1 MDAVKRQ
8 ARKAGFLYLLIV
20 ATAWIGLLYVPDALY
35 VTDNATATADRI
47 RASEWL
53 MRAGIASEIFH
64 QIVQIFLVLALY
76 RLFEHVDK
84 ALAQL
89 LVVLGAL
96 ISVPIVFINILNE
109 IAALMLAGNTG
120 FLAVIPRLQLDALS
134 YLFLKLNSRG
144 ITIAAIFWG
153 LWLLPFGLLVIR
165 CGFIPRVLGFL
176 LLIAGCAY
184 VVDSTIT
191 LVLPQYRHAVSGIAG
206 LLEIAEIPIVF
217 WLAIWGATGSRSG
230 RRLDEVDEGRQ

>member
-1 MDAVKRQ
+1 MEQLKHQ
-8 ARKAGFLYLLIV
+8 AHKAGILYLLIV
-20 ATAWIGLLYVPDALY
+20 ATAWIGLLYVPNALY
-35 VTDNATATADRI
+35 VTDDPTATADRI

-76 RLFEHVDK
+76 RLFERVDK

-89 LVVLGAL
+89 LVILGAL

-109 IAALMLAGNTG
+109 IAALLLAGNTPY
-120 FLAVIPRLQLDALS
+120 LAVIPRPQLDALS
-134 YLFLKLNSRG
+134 YLFLRLNSRG

-165 CGFIPRVLGFL
+165 SRFIPRVLGVL
-176 LLIAGCAY
+176 LLIAGSAY
-184 VVDSTIT
+184 VVDSTVK
-191 LVLPQYRHAVSGIAG
+191 LVLPQFKSVVSSITSI
-206 LLEIAEIPIVF
+206 LELAELPIVV
-217 WLAIWGATGSRSG
+217 WLVVWGAKDLKATR
-230 RRLDEVDEGRQ
+230 